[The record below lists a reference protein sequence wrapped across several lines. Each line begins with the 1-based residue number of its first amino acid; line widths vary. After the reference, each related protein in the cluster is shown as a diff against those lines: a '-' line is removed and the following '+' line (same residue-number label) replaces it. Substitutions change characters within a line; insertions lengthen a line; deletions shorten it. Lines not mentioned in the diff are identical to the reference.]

1 MLKNKLHTLPMEPG
15 CYLMKDKN
23 GEVIYV
29 GKARKL
35 KNRVNSYFTGVHDN
49 KTTKLVSNIADFD
62 FIVTPSEKEA
72 LILEFNLI
80 KQYRP
85 RFNIMFMD
93 DSSYPYIRLTKEQY
107 PTLKLV
113 RDRKKMKNA
122 AYFGPYPNVT
132 YARQLV
138 ELLEKLYPLRK
149 CNVMPGKVCL
159 YYHLG
164 LCLGP
169 CEHKIEKDVYQKMI
183 DDITDF
189 MKGNTRTIKEQ
200 ITAKRDEFSENLM
213 FEKAAEQQQLLEAI
227 DHVTASQLMQSGGRQ
242 NSMDVF
248 NYFVDRGYISIV
260 GLLYSKGQLLH
271 RHSLLKPIYD
281 EPEEAFIS
289 YIQQYYAANE
299 QPSQLLLPQ
308 GESIESLK
316 DVLDTDV
323 LIPQRGN
330 KVKMLKLAEEN
341 AEIILNQKFDILNKE
356 QLNTEAA
363 LAQLEVLVQSA
374 TTRIEL
380 YDNSHISGSNA
391 VAGQVVY
398 IDGRPS
404 RKDYRLYK
412 VSNGN
417 NDFANMQEVLYRR
430 LFRALKEKTAMP
442 DIIIVD
448 GGESQIRAAREI
460 LDSLQ
465 ITSVRLLGLVK
476 NDRHQT
482 ASLMNDEYQII
493 EIDRQSELFYL
504 LTNMQDEVHRFAIS
518 YHKRLRSKEMSHSA
532 LEEIEGVGPKRRS
545 QLLKKMGSVNKIKNA
560 TLEELTEAIGPQTAQ
575 KVYDYYHKPA
585 DEEEDILAELEL

>member
-49 KTTKLVSNIADFD
+49 KTTKLVSNIDDFD

-227 DHVTASQLMQSGGRQ
+227 DHVTASQLMQAGGRQ

-281 EPEEAFIS
+281 DPEEAFIS

-308 GESIESLK
+308 GENIESLK

-380 YDNSHISGSNA
+380 YDNSHISGTNA

-404 RKDYRLYK
+404 RRDYRLYK

-560 TLEELTEAIGPQTAQ
+560 TLEELTEVIGPQTAQ

-585 DEEEDILAELEL
+585 DEEEDLLAGLEF